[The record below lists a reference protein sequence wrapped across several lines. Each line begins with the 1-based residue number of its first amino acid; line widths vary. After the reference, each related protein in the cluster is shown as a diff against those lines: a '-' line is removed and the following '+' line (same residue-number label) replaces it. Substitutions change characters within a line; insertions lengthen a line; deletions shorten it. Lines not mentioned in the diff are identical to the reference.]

1 VVVLTTNQKGAI
13 AEAAIIHEAAKL
25 GIPVLRPTTDERY
38 DIVLDLRGRFVRV
51 QCKWAALQGDVV
63 AFPCRSCRRAREGL
77 RHRSYSSEEIDA
89 FAAYCA
95 DLDRSF
101 YVPMD
106 VVRSRLAI
114 QLRISPTRN
123 NQRLGVNWADD
134 FDFAATIGRAG
145 P

>member
-1 VVVLTTNQKGAI
+1 MLTTNPKGAI
-13 AEAAIIHEAAKL
+13 AEAAIIHEAAKP
-25 GIPVLRPTTDERY
+25 GIPVLRRPLTSATTSCSN
-38 DIVLDLRGRFVRV
+38 LRGRFVRV
-51 QCKWAALQGDVV
+51 QCKWAALQCEVV
-63 AFPCRSCRRAREGL
+63 MFRCRSCRRAREGL

-95 DLDRSF
+95 DLDRCF

-106 VVRSRLAI
+106 IAQSRLAI
-114 QLRISPTRN
+114 QLRISPARN

-134 FDFAATIGRAG
+134 FDFAATIDPSG

>member
-1 VVVLTTNQKGAI
+1 MLTTNQKGAL

-51 QCKWAALQGDVV
+51 QCKWAALQGEVV

-77 RHRSYSSEEIDA
+77 RHRSYSSDEIDA

-95 DLDRSF
+95 DLDRCF
-101 YVPMD
+101 FIPMH
-106 VVRSRLAI
+106 VAQRRLAI

-123 NQRLGVNWADD
+123 NQRVGVNWADD
-134 FDFAATIGRAG
+134 FEFAATIDRAG

>member
-1 VVVLTTNQKGAI
+1 MLTTNQKGAI

-51 QCKWAALQGDVV
+51 QCKWAALQGEVV
-63 AFPCRSCRRAREGL
+63 VFRCRSCRRAREGL
-77 RHRSYSSEEIDA
+77 RHRSYSSGEIDA

-101 YVPMD
+101 YVPMN
-106 VVRSRLAI
+106 VARSRLAI
-114 QLRISPTRN
+114 QLRISPARN

-134 FDFAATIGRAG
+134 FDFAATINRSG

>member
-1 VVVLTTNQKGAI
+1 VLTTNQKGAI
-13 AEAAIIHEAAKL
+13 AEAAIIHEATKL

-51 QCKWAALQGDVV
+51 QCKWAALKGEVV

-77 RHRSYSSEEIDA
+77 RHRPYRSEEIDA

-101 YVPMD
+101 YVPMH
-106 VVRSRLAI
+106 VAQGRLAI
-114 QLRISPTRN
+114 QFRISPTRN
-123 NQRLGVNWADD
+123 NQRVGVNWADD
-134 FDFAATIGRAG
+134 FDFAATIDRAG

>member
-1 VVVLTTNQKGAI
+1 MVVLTTNQKGAI
-13 AEAAIIHEAAKL
+13 AEAAIIHQAAKL

-51 QCKWAALQGDVV
+51 QCKWAPLYGEVV
-63 AFPCRSCRRAREGL
+63 IFRCRSCRRARAAL

-95 DLDRSF
+95 DLERSF
-101 YVPMD
+101 YVPMEIAQN
-106 VVRSRLAI
+106 RLAI
-114 QLRISPTRN
+114 QLRISPTQN
-123 NQRLGVNWADD
+123 NQRVGVNWADD
-134 FDFAATIGRAG
+134 FDFAATIDRSG